1 MKKVLLI
8 GGGLAVVGGLA
19 YLYLKNKKK
28 QEAILGGTSAT
39 QPSAT
44 TPSTTTPSTTTP
56 TGATSGASDGGITPL
71 PKGTIVTST
80 TTASNS
86 EEQAKL
92 DTAKDIEAKI
102 NNYYRLSASK
112 QKLNLT
118 KSKEIFKTSSNY
130 NPYPFLIKKLK
141 DDLKTLGY
149 EYKGQIDGVLVKI

>member
-1 MKKVLLI
+1 MKQVLLI

-28 QEAILGGTSAT
+28 QEAILTGGTSAT

-44 TPSTTTPSTTTP
+44 TPIVTTP
-56 TGATSGASDGGITPL
+56 TGATSSATDGGLT
-71 PKGTIVTST
+71 GGSMIVTSK

-102 NNYYRLSASK
+102 NNYYKASAS
-112 QKLNLT
+112 QQRLNLM
-118 KSKEIFKTSSNY
+118 KPKGIFAISSNS

-141 DDLKTLGY
+141 DELKVLGY

>member
-1 MKKVLLI
+1 MKNVLFI
-8 GGGLAVVGGLA
+8 GGGLALVGVGA

-28 QEAILGGTSAT
+28 QEAILGGTTAT
-39 QPSAT
+39 QPSAS
-44 TPSTTTPSTTTP
+44 TPIVTTP
-56 TGATSGASDGGITPL
+56 TGATSSATDGGLT
-71 PKGTIVTST
+71 GGSMIVTSK

-102 NNYYRLSASK
+102 NNYYKASAS
-112 QKLNLT
+112 QQRMNLM
-118 KSKEIFKTSSNY
+118 KPKGIFAISSNS

-141 DDLKTLGY
+141 DDLKVLGY

>member
-1 MKKVLLI
+1 MKNVLFI

-28 QEAILGGTSAT
+28 QEAILTGGTSTT

-44 TPSTTTPSTTTP
+44 TPIVTTP
-56 TGATSGASDGGITPL
+56 TGATSSATDGGLT
-71 PKGTIVTST
+71 GGSMIVTSK

-102 NNYYRLSASK
+102 NNYYKASAS
-112 QKLNLT
+112 QQRLNLM
-118 KSKEIFKTSSNY
+118 KPKGIFAISSNS
-130 NPYPFLIKKLK
+130 NPYPFLIKKLQ
-141 DDLKTLGY
+141 DELKKLGY

>member
-1 MKKVLLI
+1 MKNVLFI
-8 GGGLAVVGGLA
+8 GGGLALVGVGA

-28 QEAILGGTSAT
+28 QEAILGGTTAT
-39 QPSAT
+39 QPSAS
-44 TPSTTTPSTTTP
+44 TPIVTTP
-56 TGATSGASDGGITPL
+56 TGATSSATDGGLT
-71 PKGTIVTST
+71 GGSMIVTSK

-102 NNYYRLSASK
+102 NNYYKASAS
-112 QKLNLT
+112 QQRMNLM
-118 KSKEIFKTSSNY
+118 KPKGIFAISSNS

>member
-28 QEAILGGTSAT
+28 EEAILTEGTSAT

-44 TPSTTTPSTTTP
+44 TPIVTTP
-56 TGATSGASDGGITPL
+56 TGATSSATDGGLT
-71 PKGTIVTST
+71 GGSMIVTSK
-80 TTASNS
+80 TTASSS

-102 NNYYRLSASK
+102 NNYYKASAS
-112 QKLNLT
+112 QQRLNLM
-118 KSKEIFKTSSNY
+118 KPKGIFAISSNS

-141 DDLKTLGY
+141 DDLKILGY

>member
-1 MKKVLLI
+1 MKKVLLV

-28 QEAILGGTSAT
+28 EEAILTAGTSTT

-44 TPSTTTPSTTTP
+44 TP
-56 TGATSGASDGGITPL
+56 TGATSSATDGGLTGGSMI
-71 PKGTIVTST
+71 ITST

-102 NNYYRLSASK
+102 NNYYRLSAS
-112 QKLNLT
+112 QQRMNLM
-118 KSKEIFKTSSNY
+118 KPKGIFAISSNS
-130 NPYPFLIKKLK
+130 NPYPFLIKKLQ
-141 DDLKTLGY
+141 DELKTLGY

>member
-1 MKKVLLI
+1 MKNVLFI
-8 GGGLAVVGGLA
+8 GVGLAVVGGLA

-28 QEAILGGTSAT
+28 EEAILVGTTAT

-44 TPSTTTPSTTTP
+44 TPSTSTQ
-56 TGATSGASDGGITPL
+56 TGATSSANDGGLT
-71 PKGTIVTST
+71 GGSVVVTSK

-112 QKLNLT
+112 QRMNLM
-118 KSKEIFKTSSNY
+118 KPKGIFAISSNS

-141 DDLKTLGY
+141 DDLKVLGY